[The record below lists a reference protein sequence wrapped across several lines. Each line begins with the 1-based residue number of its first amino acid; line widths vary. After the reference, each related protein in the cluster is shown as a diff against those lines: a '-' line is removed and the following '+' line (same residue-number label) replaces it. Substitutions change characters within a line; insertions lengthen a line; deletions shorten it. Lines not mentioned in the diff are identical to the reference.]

1 MGFQVEQS
9 ALVLVDLQND
19 FCAGGALAV
28 PGGEEVVPV
37 ANQLRPYF
45 KWVIL
50 TQDYHPHDHSGF
62 ATNHQEAVVGD
73 IKVIDGIEQT
83 LWPVHCVQGT
93 RGANFHEALQVEGIQ
108 HIVYKGTD
116 KTVDSYSAFFDNAH
130 RRSTGLHDY
139 LLKNNIKHLYLMG
152 LATDYCVKYSV
163 LDALQLGY
171 AVTVI
176 EDGCRGIGLR
186 LTCISNAIN
195 DMKSAGAKFISYN
208 QFMTSQ
214 GDCK

>member
-9 ALVLVDLQND
+9 ALILVDLQND

-28 PGGEEVVPV
+28 PGGDDVVTV
-37 ANQLRPYF
+37 ANDLRPYF

-50 TQDYHPHDHSGF
+50 TQDYHPNDHSNF
-62 ATNHQEAVVGD
+62 AANHAEATVGD
-73 IKVIDGIEQT
+73 VIMIDHIEQT

-93 RGANFHEALQVEGIQ
+93 WGANFHETLQVEGIQ

-139 LLKNNIKHLYLMG
+139 LQKNGIKHLFLMG

-163 LDALQLGY
+163 LDALHLGY
-171 AVTVI
+171 RVSVI
-176 EDGCRGIGLR
+176 EDGCRGIDLR
-186 LTCISNAIN
+186 TGDIQKAIE
-195 DMKSAGAKFISYN
+195 DMKLAGAQFTTYN
-208 QFMTSQ
+208 QFINSH
-214 GDCK
+214 GECK